1 VTTSGGFPPTRRQRP
16 PLPRGVKEAI
26 IALAALPVLLVAG
39 IYLGGRIGNDSP
51 TSLQPAA
58 GAARTPTPLVTVKP
72 HTPVP
77 VVTVKA
83 STHPVP
89 RSSAPLAVATVKPA
103 APGPVVT
110 VTPAAPGPVV
120 TVKPATPAPQVTV
133 RPPGPTTAAPAPATS
148 IPAPVT
154 PAPAPSAVPGS
165 SAAQTPDAGPRLGP
179 VAPAEPPPVPGIVL
193 RRGTT
198 GADVRAWQQQMA
210 RRTWRIRVDGIF
222 GPESERVARTF
233 QRNKGL
239 RIDGVVG
246 HETWSAAWRLPVRL

>member
-1 VTTSGGFPPTRRQRP
+1 VTTSGGFPPTPRQRP

-39 IYLGGRIGNDSP
+39 IYLGGRIGSDSP

-83 STHPVP
+83 STDPVP
-89 RSSAPLAVATVKPA
+89 RSSGPLAVATVK
-103 APGPVVT
+103 
-110 VTPAAPGPVV
+110 PAAPGPVV

-133 RPPGPTTAAPAPATS
+133 RPPGPTAAA
-148 IPAPVT
+148 PAPVT
-154 PAPAPSAVPGS
+154 PGS
-165 SAAQTPDAGPRLGP
+165 SAAPTPDAGPLLGP
-179 VAPAEPPPVPGIVL
+179 VAPAEPPPVPGVVL
-193 RRGTT
+193 RRGST

-246 HETWSAAWRLPVRL
+246 HETWAAAWRLPVRL

>member
-1 VTTSGGFPPTRRQRP
+1 MTTSGGFPPTPRQRP

-39 IYLGGRIGNDSP
+39 IYLGGRIGGDSP

-72 HTPVP
+72 HTPAP

-89 RSSAPLAVATVKPA
+89 RSSGPLAVATVKPA
-103 APGPVVT
+103 TPGPVVT

-120 TVKPATPAPQVTV
+120 TVEPATPV
-133 RPPGPTTAAPAPATS
+133 PPSSTAQA
-148 IPAPVT
+148 
-154 PAPAPSAVPGS
+154 
-165 SAAQTPDAGPRLGP
+165 PDAGRLLGP
-179 VAPAEPPPVPGIVL
+179 VAPAEPPPAPGVAL
-193 RRGTT
+193 RRASS

-210 RRTWRIRVDGIF
+210 RRTWHIRVDGIF

-246 HETWSAAWRLPVRL
+246 HETWAAAWRLPVRL